1 MIWSA
6 ALTLE
11 VLSSLTDTVPD
22 LSPSR
27 LCITE
32 PSAPTVIL
40 LRSPAGRD
48 GDAALFDTG
57 LVSGEGDVAARPVD
71 GSLHIEKAIRM
82 SHGFPSSISG

>member
-40 LRSPAGRD
+40 LRSPAGVTVMPPSVITPSTSNTMMPPCSTP
-48 GDAALFDTG
+48 A
-57 LVSGEGDVAARPVD
+57 SSPARETLPP
-71 GSLHIEKAIRM
+71 G
-82 SHGFPSSISG
+82 P

>member
-1 MIWSA
+1 MVFMPCWAPVVVWRLYMIWSA

-40 LRSPAGRD
+40 LRSPAGVTVMPPCSTP
-48 GDAALFDTG
+48 A
-57 LVSGEGDVAARPVD
+57 SSPARETLPP
-71 GSLHIEKAIRM
+71 G
-82 SHGFPSSISG
+82 P